1 MMIGGIP
8 GPKRVGVGL
17 EARAG
22 LLRGAAIV
30 GRIVGTT
37 LGPGGRAVLIERRH
51 AQPWIST
58 DGYTIARHIDLPDR
72 FEDMGGRLIRHVGSK
87 VSDEVGDGSTTAMV
101 LAAALMEEGH
111 RATAAG
117 ADPMSVMRGMER
129 GLAAASA
136 ALDAQ
141 SRPLPAKG
149 GLERVARLASNGD
162 DEIARHLADAIRHVG
177 PDGVVTID
185 EAQGTETELSVHE
198 GMSFDTGYVSPAFV
212 TDPDDMTVMLED
224 AYVLMH
230 EKTISS
236 VDAIVPAL
244 RAFAKSSHTL
254 LIVAEDVV
262 GDALATLIV
271 NKQQG
276 GLRVAA
282 VKAPGFGRWR
292 KPMLEDIAI
301 MTGGQIVTDELGNKL
316 ENLKPAMM
324 GAAKRV
330 HVARDRTTIV
340 DGAGDRTEIEQRCNM
355 LRREAEAEKYLSF
368 DREKLQERLARLAAA
383 IAHLRLGGATET
395 ELRAR
400 KERATDALN
409 AARAAAAEGVVPGGG
424 VALVQ
429 ASRALGAVRRRQRR
443 RGHGDLGPRSGA
455 QGADAADRG
464 ERRRRGLLRHR
475 PHAGAGQPALGFR
488 RGRAALPRPPA
499 RRHRRPD
506 AGGAHGAPH
515 RGPRRRPRHRSRS
528 RDRRHPAACRPRDPG
543 AARIGPAG
551 RAGRGLTPH
560 SSPERRSARLC
571 CPVGRKRTLPFAL
584 DARGRKLPLSHR
596 RGVSEMTAIDPNK
609 VHFTGENS
617 FLRLR
622 TEADGPETTVC
633 AHWRTLISPAGP
645 GTCLFLRSDATGDEV
660 KLYADNIGM
669 ARWLQ
674 GELEAMLNP
683 PFADTAMPIAEAAF
697 SREGAFRETYR
708 EIVDSADG
716 RIELSWSD
724 MGEPFQLRLPPDNP
738 DTGPWA
744 VYSCLIPCRTATLE
758 VAGTRAQ
765 GAAYENVM
773 FEHPASSSC
782 LAWSETW
789 LRG

>member
-1 MMIGGIP
+1 
-8 GPKRVGVGL
+8 
-17 EARAG
+17 
-22 LLRGAAIV
+22 
-30 GRIVGTT
+30 
-37 LGPGGRAVLIERRH
+37 
-51 AQPWIST
+51 
-58 DGYTIARHIDLPDR
+58 
-72 FEDMGGRLIRHVGSK
+72 
-87 VSDEVGDGSTTAMV
+87 
-101 LAAALMEEGH
+101 
-111 RATAAG
+111 
-117 ADPMSVMRGMER
+117 
-129 GLAAASA
+129 
-136 ALDAQ
+136 
-141 SRPLPAKG
+141 
-149 GLERVARLASNGD
+149 
-162 DEIARHLADAIRHVG
+162 
-177 PDGVVTID
+177 
-185 EAQGTETELSVHE
+185 
-198 GMSFDTGYVSPAFV
+198 MSFDTGYVSPAFV

-340 DGAGDRTEIEQRCNM
+340 DGAGDRTEIERRCNM

-400 KERATDALN
+400 KERATGALN

-429 ASRALGAVRRRQRR
+429 ASRALGAVRCRQRR
-443 RGHGDLGPRSGA
+443 RGDGHLGPRSGA

-464 ERRRRGLLRHR
+464 ERRRRRLLRHR
-475 PHAGAGQPALGFR
+475 PHARAGQPALGFR

-515 RGPRRRPRHRSRS
+515 RGPRRRPRHRGRS
-528 RDRRHPAACRPRDPG
+528 RDRRHPAARRPRDPG
-543 AARIGPAG
+543 PARIGPAG

-584 DARGRKLPLSHR
+584 DARGRKLPLSNR

>member
-22 LLRGAAIV
+22 LLRGATIV

-141 SRPLPAKG
+141 SRPLPAQG

-185 EAQGTETELSVHE
+185 EAQGVQTELSVHE

-262 GDALATLIV
+262 GEALATLIV

-340 DGAGDRTEIEQRCNM
+340 DGAGDRTEIERRCNM

-395 ELRAR
+395 ELRTR
-400 KERATDALN
+400 KERATGALN
-409 AARAAAAEGVVPGGG
+409 AARAAAAEGVLPGGG

-429 ASRALGAVRRRQRR
+429 ASRALGGVDTGSDDEAMGVSALEAALKAPMRRIVENAGGEGSYAIARTLAQDNPRWGFDAAERRFRDLPRAGIVDPTRVVRTALRTAVPAAARAIAAEAVIAGTPPPADPETQALPESTLP
-443 RGHGDLGPRSGA
+443 GG
-455 QGADAADRG
+455 QGA
-464 ERRRRGLLRHR
+464 
-475 PHAGAGQPALGFR
+475 
-488 RGRAALPRPPA
+488 
-499 RRHRRPD
+499 
-506 AGGAHGAPH
+506 
-515 RGPRRRPRHRSRS
+515 S
-528 RDRRHPAACRPRDPG
+528 
-543 AARIGPAG
+543 
-551 RAGRGLTPH
+551 
-560 SSPERRSARLC
+560 
-571 CPVGRKRTLPFAL
+571 
-584 DARGRKLPLSHR
+584 
-596 RGVSEMTAIDPNK
+596 
-609 VHFTGENS
+609 
-617 FLRLR
+617 
-622 TEADGPETTVC
+622 
-633 AHWRTLISPAGP
+633 
-645 GTCLFLRSDATGDEV
+645 
-660 KLYADNIGM
+660 
-669 ARWLQ
+669 
-674 GELEAMLNP
+674 
-683 PFADTAMPIAEAAF
+683 
-697 SREGAFRETYR
+697 
-708 EIVDSADG
+708 
-716 RIELSWSD
+716 
-724 MGEPFQLRLPPDNP
+724 
-738 DTGPWA
+738 
-744 VYSCLIPCRTATLE
+744 
-758 VAGTRAQ
+758 
-765 GAAYENVM
+765 
-773 FEHPASSSC
+773 
-782 LAWSETW
+782 
-789 LRG
+789 

>member
-22 LLRGAAIV
+22 LLRGAATV

-51 AQPWIST
+51 AQPWVST
-58 DGYTIARHIDLPDR
+58 DGYTIARHIDLEDR

-129 GLAAASA
+129 GLAAATD

-141 SRPLPAKG
+141 SRPLPAQG
-149 GLERVARLASNGD
+149 GLERVARLAAGGD
-162 DEIARHLADAIRHVG
+162 EEIGRHLADAIRRVG
-177 PDGVVTID
+177 PDGVVTIE
-185 EAQGTETELSVHE
+185 EAQGIETELSVHE

-212 TDPDDMTVMLED
+212 TDQSDMTATLED

-236 VDAIVPAL
+236 VDAIEPAL

-262 GDALATLIV
+262 DDALATLIV

-292 KPMLEDIAI
+292 KLMLEDIAV
-301 MTGGQIVTDELGNKL
+301 MTGGEIVTDELGNKL

-330 HVARDRTTIV
+330 HVARDRTAIV
-340 DGAGDRTEIEQRCNM
+340 DGAGDAKEIAQRCNM

-429 ASRALGAVRRRQRR
+429 ASRALRDIDARSDDEAMGVSALAAALKAPMRRIVENAGGEGAYAVARALAQ
-443 RGHGDLGPRSGA
+443 DNPRWGF
-455 QGADAADRG
+455 DAAA
-464 ERRRRGLLRHR
+464 RR
-475 PHAGAGQPALGFR
+475 FR
-488 RGRAALPRPPA
+488 DLPR
-499 RRHRRPD
+499 
-506 AGGAHGAPH
+506 AGIVDPTRVVRTALRTAV
-515 RGPRRRPRHRSRS
+515 
-528 RDRRHPAACRPRDPG
+528 PAA
-543 AARIGPAG
+543 AR
-551 RAGRGLTPH
+551 
-560 SSPERRSARLC
+560 
-571 CPVGRKRTLPFAL
+571 
-584 DARGRKLPLSHR
+584 
-596 RGVSEMTAIDPNK
+596 AI
-609 VHFTGENS
+609 
-617 FLRLR
+617 
-622 TEADGPETTVC
+622 A
-633 AHWRTLISPAGP
+633 
-645 GTCLFLRSDATGDEV
+645 
-660 KLYADNIGM
+660 
-669 ARWLQ
+669 
-674 GELEAMLNP
+674 
-683 PFADTAMPIAEAAF
+683 AEAAIAGTPQPAEPETQALPE
-697 SREGAFRETYR
+697 SALPGGQREG
-708 EIVDSADG
+708 
-716 RIELSWSD
+716 
-724 MGEPFQLRLPPDNP
+724 
-738 DTGPWA
+738 
-744 VYSCLIPCRTATLE
+744 
-758 VAGTRAQ
+758 
-765 GAAYENVM
+765 
-773 FEHPASSSC
+773 
-782 LAWSETW
+782 
-789 LRG
+789 

>member
-1 MMIGGIP
+1 MTIGGIP

-17 EARAG
+17 EARTG

-129 GLAAASA
+129 GLAAATT

-141 SRPLPAKG
+141 SRPLPAQG

-177 PDGVVTID
+177 PDGVVTIE
-185 EAQGTETELSVHE
+185 EAKGTETELSVHE
-198 GMSFDTGYVSPAFV
+198 GMSFDKGYVSPAFI

-340 DGAGDRTEIEQRCNM
+340 DGAGARTEIEQRCNM

-400 KERATDALN
+400 KERATGALN

-429 ASRALGAVRRRQRR
+429 ASRALGAVDTGSDDEAMGVSALEAALKAPMRRIVENAGGEGSYAIARTLAQ
-443 RGHGDLGPRSGA
+443 DNPRWGF
-455 QGADAADRG
+455 DAAA
-464 ERRRRGLLRHR
+464 RRFRDLPRAGIVDPTRVVRTALRTAVPAAAR
-475 PHAGAGQPALGFR
+475 AIAAEAVIAGTPPPADPETQ
-488 RGRAALPRPPA
+488 ALPESA
-499 RRHRRPD
+499 L
-506 AGGAHGAPH
+506 
-515 RGPRRRPRHRSRS
+515 
-528 RDRRHPAACRPRDPG
+528 PG
-543 AARIGPAG
+543 
-551 RAGRGLTPH
+551 GRG
-560 SSPERRSARLC
+560 
-571 CPVGRKRTLPFAL
+571 
-584 DARGRKLPLSHR
+584 
-596 RGVSEMTAIDPNK
+596 
-609 VHFTGENS
+609 
-617 FLRLR
+617 
-622 TEADGPETTVC
+622 
-633 AHWRTLISPAGP
+633 
-645 GTCLFLRSDATGDEV
+645 
-660 KLYADNIGM
+660 
-669 ARWLQ
+669 
-674 GELEAMLNP
+674 
-683 PFADTAMPIAEAAF
+683 
-697 SREGAFRETYR
+697 
-708 EIVDSADG
+708 
-716 RIELSWSD
+716 
-724 MGEPFQLRLPPDNP
+724 
-738 DTGPWA
+738 
-744 VYSCLIPCRTATLE
+744 
-758 VAGTRAQ
+758 
-765 GAAYENVM
+765 
-773 FEHPASSSC
+773 AS
-782 LAWSETW
+782 
-789 LRG
+789 

>member
-8 GPKRVGVGL
+8 GPKRIGVGL

-22 LLRGAAIV
+22 LLRGAATV

-51 AQPWIST
+51 AQPWVST
-58 DGYTIARHIDLPDR
+58 DGYTIARHIDLEDR

-129 GLAAASA
+129 GLAAATE

-141 SRPLPAKG
+141 SRPLPAQG
-149 GLERVARLASNGD
+149 GLERVARLAAGGD
-162 DEIARHLADAIRHVG
+162 EEIGRHLAHAIRQVG
-177 PDGVVTID
+177 PDGVVTIE
-185 EAQGTETELSVHE
+185 EAQGVETELSVHE

-212 TDPDDMTVMLED
+212 TDTDDMTATLED

-236 VDAIVPAL
+236 VDAIEPAL

-292 KPMLEDIAI
+292 KLMLEDIAV
-301 MTGGQIVTDELGNKL
+301 MTGGEIVTDELGNKL

-330 HVARDRTTIV
+330 HVARDRTAIV
-340 DGAGDRTEIEQRCNM
+340 DGAGDVEEIAQRCNM

-400 KERATDALN
+400 KERATDASN

-429 ASRALGAVRRRQRR
+429 ASRALRDIDARSDDEAMGVSALAAALKAPMRRIVENTGGEGAYAVARALAQ
-443 RGHGDLGPRSGA
+443 DNPRWGF
-455 QGADAADRG
+455 DAAA
-464 ERRRRGLLRHR
+464 RRFRDLPRAGIVDPTRVVRTALRTAVPAAARAIAAEAVIAGR
-475 PHAGAGQPALGFR
+475 PQPAEPETQ
-488 RGRAALPRPPA
+488 ALPESALP
-499 RRHRRPD
+499 
-506 AGGAHGAPH
+506 GGQ
-515 RGPRRRPRHRSRS
+515 
-528 RDRRHPAACRPRDPG
+528 
-543 AARIGPAG
+543 
-551 RAGRGLTPH
+551 
-560 SSPERRSARLC
+560 
-571 CPVGRKRTLPFAL
+571 
-584 DARGRKLPLSHR
+584 
-596 RGVSEMTAIDPNK
+596 
-609 VHFTGENS
+609 
-617 FLRLR
+617 
-622 TEADGPETTVC
+622 TEG
-633 AHWRTLISPAGP
+633 
-645 GTCLFLRSDATGDEV
+645 
-660 KLYADNIGM
+660 
-669 ARWLQ
+669 
-674 GELEAMLNP
+674 
-683 PFADTAMPIAEAAF
+683 
-697 SREGAFRETYR
+697 
-708 EIVDSADG
+708 
-716 RIELSWSD
+716 
-724 MGEPFQLRLPPDNP
+724 
-738 DTGPWA
+738 
-744 VYSCLIPCRTATLE
+744 
-758 VAGTRAQ
+758 
-765 GAAYENVM
+765 
-773 FEHPASSSC
+773 
-782 LAWSETW
+782 
-789 LRG
+789 

>member
-22 LLRGAAIV
+22 LLRGAAVV

-51 AQPWIST
+51 AQPWVST
-58 DGYTIARHIDLPDR
+58 DGYTIARHIDLEDR

-87 VSDEVGDGSTTAMV
+87 MSDEVGDGSTTAMV

-129 GLAAASA
+129 GLAAVIA
-136 ALDAQ
+136 ALEAQ
-141 SRPLPAKG
+141 SRPLPAEG
-149 GLERVARLASNGD
+149 GLERVARLAAGGD
-162 DEIARHLADAIRHVG
+162 AEIAGHLADAICQVG
-177 PDGVVTID
+177 PDGVVTIE
-185 EAQGTETELSVHE
+185 EAQGVETELSVHE

-212 TDPDDMTVMLED
+212 TDQDDMTATLED

-236 VDAIVPAL
+236 VDAIEPAL

-292 KPMLEDIAI
+292 KLMLEDIAV
-301 MTGGQIVTDELGNKL
+301 MTGGEIVTDELGNKL

-340 DGAGDRTEIEQRCNM
+340 DGAGDADEIAQRCNM

-383 IAHLRLGGATET
+383 IAHLRLGGATES

-429 ASRALGAVRRRQRR
+429 ASRALGGVRAGSDDEAMGVSALKAALKAPMRRIVENAGGEGSYAIARTLAQ
-443 RGHGDLGPRSGA
+443 DNPRWGF
-455 QGADAADRG
+455 DAA
-464 ERRRRGLLRHR
+464 ERRFRDLPRAGIVDPTRVVRTALRTAVPATAR
-475 PHAGAGQPALGFR
+475 AIAAEAVIAGSPPPAEPETQ
-488 RGRAALPRPPA
+488 ALPESALP
-499 RRHRRPD
+499 
-506 AGGAHGAPH
+506 GGQ
-515 RGPRRRPRHRSRS
+515 
-528 RDRRHPAACRPRDPG
+528 
-543 AARIGPAG
+543 
-551 RAGRGLTPH
+551 
-560 SSPERRSARLC
+560 
-571 CPVGRKRTLPFAL
+571 
-584 DARGRKLPLSHR
+584 
-596 RGVSEMTAIDPNK
+596 SED
-609 VHFTGENS
+609 
-617 FLRLR
+617 
-622 TEADGPETTVC
+622 
-633 AHWRTLISPAGP
+633 
-645 GTCLFLRSDATGDEV
+645 
-660 KLYADNIGM
+660 
-669 ARWLQ
+669 
-674 GELEAMLNP
+674 
-683 PFADTAMPIAEAAF
+683 
-697 SREGAFRETYR
+697 
-708 EIVDSADG
+708 
-716 RIELSWSD
+716 
-724 MGEPFQLRLPPDNP
+724 
-738 DTGPWA
+738 
-744 VYSCLIPCRTATLE
+744 
-758 VAGTRAQ
+758 
-765 GAAYENVM
+765 
-773 FEHPASSSC
+773 
-782 LAWSETW
+782 
-789 LRG
+789 

>member
-262 GDALATLIV
+262 GEALATLIV

-400 KERATDALN
+400 KERATGALN

-429 ASRALGAVRRRQRR
+429 ASRALGAVRAGSDDEAMGVSALEAALKAPMRRIVENAGGEGSYAIARTLAQDNPRWGFDAAARR
-443 RGHGDLGPRSGA
+443 FRDLPRAGIVDPTRVVRTALRTAVPAAARAISAEAVIAGTPPPA
-455 QGADAADRG
+455 DPETQALPESALPGGEGAD
-464 ERRRRGLLRHR
+464 
-475 PHAGAGQPALGFR
+475 
-488 RGRAALPRPPA
+488 
-499 RRHRRPD
+499 
-506 AGGAHGAPH
+506 
-515 RGPRRRPRHRSRS
+515 
-528 RDRRHPAACRPRDPG
+528 
-543 AARIGPAG
+543 
-551 RAGRGLTPH
+551 
-560 SSPERRSARLC
+560 
-571 CPVGRKRTLPFAL
+571 
-584 DARGRKLPLSHR
+584 
-596 RGVSEMTAIDPNK
+596 
-609 VHFTGENS
+609 
-617 FLRLR
+617 
-622 TEADGPETTVC
+622 
-633 AHWRTLISPAGP
+633 
-645 GTCLFLRSDATGDEV
+645 
-660 KLYADNIGM
+660 
-669 ARWLQ
+669 
-674 GELEAMLNP
+674 
-683 PFADTAMPIAEAAF
+683 
-697 SREGAFRETYR
+697 
-708 EIVDSADG
+708 
-716 RIELSWSD
+716 
-724 MGEPFQLRLPPDNP
+724 
-738 DTGPWA
+738 
-744 VYSCLIPCRTATLE
+744 
-758 VAGTRAQ
+758 
-765 GAAYENVM
+765 
-773 FEHPASSSC
+773 
-782 LAWSETW
+782 
-789 LRG
+789 

>member
-22 LLRGAAIV
+22 LLQGAATV

-51 AQPWIST
+51 AQPWVST
-58 DGYTIARHIDLPDR
+58 DGYTVARHIDLEDR

-101 LAAALMEEGH
+101 LAVALMEEGH

-129 GLAAASA
+129 GLAAATA

-141 SRPLPAKG
+141 SRPLPAQG
-149 GLERVARLASNGD
+149 GLERVARLAAGGD
-162 DEIARHLADAIRHVG
+162 EEIGRHLADAIRQIG
-177 PDGVVTID
+177 PDGVVTIE
-185 EAQGTETELSVHE
+185 EAQGVETELSVHE

-212 TDPDDMTVMLED
+212 TDTDDMTATLED

-236 VDAIVPAL
+236 VDAIEPAL
-244 RAFAKSSHTL
+244 RAFTKSSHTL

-292 KPMLEDIAI
+292 KLMLEDIAV
-301 MTGGQIVTDELGNKL
+301 MTGGEIVTDELGNKL

-330 HVARDRTTIV
+330 HVARDRTTIM
-340 DGAGDRTEIEQRCNM
+340 DGAGDAQEIAQRCTM

-400 KERATDALN
+400 KEHATDALN

-429 ASRALGAVRRRQRR
+429 ASRALRDVDARSDDEAMGVSALEAALKAPMRRIVENAGGEGSYAVARALAQ
-443 RGHGDLGPRSGA
+443 DNPRWGF
-455 QGADAADRG
+455 DAAA
-464 ERRRRGLLRHR
+464 RR
-475 PHAGAGQPALGFR
+475 FR
-488 RGRAALPRPPA
+488 DLPR
-499 RRHRRPD
+499 
-506 AGGAHGAPH
+506 AGIVDPTRVVRTALRTAV
-515 RGPRRRPRHRSRS
+515 
-528 RDRRHPAACRPRDPG
+528 PAA
-543 AARIGPAG
+543 AR
-551 RAGRGLTPH
+551 
-560 SSPERRSARLC
+560 
-571 CPVGRKRTLPFAL
+571 
-584 DARGRKLPLSHR
+584 
-596 RGVSEMTAIDPNK
+596 AI
-609 VHFTGENS
+609 
-617 FLRLR
+617 
-622 TEADGPETTVC
+622 A
-633 AHWRTLISPAGP
+633 
-645 GTCLFLRSDATGDEV
+645 
-660 KLYADNIGM
+660 
-669 ARWLQ
+669 
-674 GELEAMLNP
+674 
-683 PFADTAMPIAEAAF
+683 AEAAIAGRPQPAEPE
-697 SREGAFRETYR
+697 SQALPESALPGGQREG
-708 EIVDSADG
+708 
-716 RIELSWSD
+716 
-724 MGEPFQLRLPPDNP
+724 
-738 DTGPWA
+738 
-744 VYSCLIPCRTATLE
+744 
-758 VAGTRAQ
+758 
-765 GAAYENVM
+765 
-773 FEHPASSSC
+773 
-782 LAWSETW
+782 
-789 LRG
+789 

>member
-58 DGYTIARHIDLPDR
+58 DGYTIARHIDLFDR

-101 LAAALMEEGH
+101 LTAALMEEGH

-141 SRPLPAKG
+141 SRPLPAEG

-162 DEIARHLADAIRHVG
+162 DEIARHLAAAIRHVG

-185 EAQGTETELSVHE
+185 EAQGVQTELSVHE

-212 TDPDDMTVMLED
+212 TDPDDMTVVLED

-236 VDAIVPAL
+236 VDSIVPAL

-262 GDALATLIV
+262 GEALATLIV

-429 ASRALGAVRRRQRR
+429 ASRALGAVRAGSVDEAMGVSALEAALKAPMRQIVENAGGEGSYAIARALAQDNPRWGFDAAARRFR
-443 RGHGDLGPRSGA
+443 DLPRAGIVDPTRVVRTALRTAVPAAARAIAAEAVIAGTPPPADPETQALPESALPGG
-455 QGADAADRG
+455 QGAD
-464 ERRRRGLLRHR
+464 
-475 PHAGAGQPALGFR
+475 
-488 RGRAALPRPPA
+488 
-499 RRHRRPD
+499 
-506 AGGAHGAPH
+506 
-515 RGPRRRPRHRSRS
+515 
-528 RDRRHPAACRPRDPG
+528 
-543 AARIGPAG
+543 
-551 RAGRGLTPH
+551 
-560 SSPERRSARLC
+560 
-571 CPVGRKRTLPFAL
+571 
-584 DARGRKLPLSHR
+584 
-596 RGVSEMTAIDPNK
+596 
-609 VHFTGENS
+609 
-617 FLRLR
+617 
-622 TEADGPETTVC
+622 
-633 AHWRTLISPAGP
+633 
-645 GTCLFLRSDATGDEV
+645 
-660 KLYADNIGM
+660 
-669 ARWLQ
+669 
-674 GELEAMLNP
+674 
-683 PFADTAMPIAEAAF
+683 
-697 SREGAFRETYR
+697 
-708 EIVDSADG
+708 
-716 RIELSWSD
+716 
-724 MGEPFQLRLPPDNP
+724 
-738 DTGPWA
+738 
-744 VYSCLIPCRTATLE
+744 
-758 VAGTRAQ
+758 
-765 GAAYENVM
+765 
-773 FEHPASSSC
+773 
-782 LAWSETW
+782 
-789 LRG
+789 

>member
-72 FEDMGGRLIRHVGSK
+72 IEDMGGRLIRHVGSK

-101 LAAALMEEGH
+101 LTAALMEEGH

-117 ADPMSVMRGMER
+117 ADPMSVMRGIER

-330 HVARDRTTIV
+330 HIARDRTTIV

-400 KERATDALN
+400 KERATGALN

-429 ASRALGAVRRRQRR
+429 ASRALDAVRAGSDDEAMGVSALEAALKAPMRRIVENAGGEGSYAIARTLAQDNPRWGFDAAERR
-443 RGHGDLGPRSGA
+443 FRDLPRAGIVDPTRVVRTALRTAVPAAARAIAAEAVIAGTPPPADPETQALPESALPGG
-455 QGADAADRG
+455 QGAD
-464 ERRRRGLLRHR
+464 
-475 PHAGAGQPALGFR
+475 
-488 RGRAALPRPPA
+488 
-499 RRHRRPD
+499 
-506 AGGAHGAPH
+506 
-515 RGPRRRPRHRSRS
+515 
-528 RDRRHPAACRPRDPG
+528 
-543 AARIGPAG
+543 
-551 RAGRGLTPH
+551 
-560 SSPERRSARLC
+560 
-571 CPVGRKRTLPFAL
+571 
-584 DARGRKLPLSHR
+584 
-596 RGVSEMTAIDPNK
+596 
-609 VHFTGENS
+609 
-617 FLRLR
+617 
-622 TEADGPETTVC
+622 
-633 AHWRTLISPAGP
+633 
-645 GTCLFLRSDATGDEV
+645 
-660 KLYADNIGM
+660 
-669 ARWLQ
+669 
-674 GELEAMLNP
+674 
-683 PFADTAMPIAEAAF
+683 
-697 SREGAFRETYR
+697 
-708 EIVDSADG
+708 
-716 RIELSWSD
+716 
-724 MGEPFQLRLPPDNP
+724 
-738 DTGPWA
+738 
-744 VYSCLIPCRTATLE
+744 
-758 VAGTRAQ
+758 
-765 GAAYENVM
+765 
-773 FEHPASSSC
+773 
-782 LAWSETW
+782 
-789 LRG
+789 

>member
-58 DGYTIARHIDLPDR
+58 DGYTIARHIDLDDR

-141 SRPLPAKG
+141 SRPLPAQG
-149 GLERVARLASNGD
+149 GLERVARLASDGD

-185 EAQGTETELSVHE
+185 EAQGVQTELSVHE

-212 TDPDDMTVMLED
+212 TDPDDMTAMLED

-236 VDAIVPAL
+236 VDSIVPAL

-301 MTGGQIVTDELGNKL
+301 MTGGQIVTDELGNEL

-400 KERATDALN
+400 KERATGALN

-429 ASRALGAVRRRQRR
+429 ASRALGALDAGSDDEAMGVSALEAALKAPMRRIVENAGGEGSYAIARTLAQDNPRWGFDAAARRFRDLPRAGIVDPTRVVRTALRTAVPAAARAIAAEAVIAGTPPPADPETQALPESALP
-443 RGHGDLGPRSGA
+443 GG
-455 QGADAADRG
+455 QGAD
-464 ERRRRGLLRHR
+464 
-475 PHAGAGQPALGFR
+475 
-488 RGRAALPRPPA
+488 
-499 RRHRRPD
+499 
-506 AGGAHGAPH
+506 
-515 RGPRRRPRHRSRS
+515 
-528 RDRRHPAACRPRDPG
+528 
-543 AARIGPAG
+543 
-551 RAGRGLTPH
+551 
-560 SSPERRSARLC
+560 
-571 CPVGRKRTLPFAL
+571 
-584 DARGRKLPLSHR
+584 
-596 RGVSEMTAIDPNK
+596 
-609 VHFTGENS
+609 
-617 FLRLR
+617 
-622 TEADGPETTVC
+622 
-633 AHWRTLISPAGP
+633 
-645 GTCLFLRSDATGDEV
+645 
-660 KLYADNIGM
+660 
-669 ARWLQ
+669 
-674 GELEAMLNP
+674 
-683 PFADTAMPIAEAAF
+683 
-697 SREGAFRETYR
+697 
-708 EIVDSADG
+708 
-716 RIELSWSD
+716 
-724 MGEPFQLRLPPDNP
+724 
-738 DTGPWA
+738 
-744 VYSCLIPCRTATLE
+744 
-758 VAGTRAQ
+758 
-765 GAAYENVM
+765 
-773 FEHPASSSC
+773 
-782 LAWSETW
+782 
-789 LRG
+789 

>member
-129 GLAAASA
+129 GLAATTT

-141 SRPLPAKG
+141 SRPLPAQG
-149 GLERVARLASNGD
+149 GLERVARLASDGD

-177 PDGVVTID
+177 PDGVVTIG
-185 EAQGTETELSVHE
+185 EAQGVQTELSVHE

-262 GDALATLIV
+262 GEALATLIV

-400 KERATDALN
+400 KERATGALN

-429 ASRALGAVRRRQRR
+429 ASRALGAVRTGSDDEAMGVSALEAALKAPMRRIVENAGGEGSYAIARALAQDNPRWGFDAAARR
-443 RGHGDLGPRSGA
+443 FRDLPRAGIVDPTRVVRTALRTAVPAAARAIAAEAVIAGTPPPADPETQALTESALPGG
-455 QGADAADRG
+455 QGA
-464 ERRRRGLLRHR
+464 
-475 PHAGAGQPALGFR
+475 
-488 RGRAALPRPPA
+488 
-499 RRHRRPD
+499 
-506 AGGAHGAPH
+506 
-515 RGPRRRPRHRSRS
+515 S
-528 RDRRHPAACRPRDPG
+528 
-543 AARIGPAG
+543 
-551 RAGRGLTPH
+551 
-560 SSPERRSARLC
+560 
-571 CPVGRKRTLPFAL
+571 
-584 DARGRKLPLSHR
+584 
-596 RGVSEMTAIDPNK
+596 
-609 VHFTGENS
+609 
-617 FLRLR
+617 
-622 TEADGPETTVC
+622 
-633 AHWRTLISPAGP
+633 
-645 GTCLFLRSDATGDEV
+645 
-660 KLYADNIGM
+660 
-669 ARWLQ
+669 
-674 GELEAMLNP
+674 
-683 PFADTAMPIAEAAF
+683 
-697 SREGAFRETYR
+697 
-708 EIVDSADG
+708 
-716 RIELSWSD
+716 
-724 MGEPFQLRLPPDNP
+724 
-738 DTGPWA
+738 
-744 VYSCLIPCRTATLE
+744 
-758 VAGTRAQ
+758 
-765 GAAYENVM
+765 
-773 FEHPASSSC
+773 
-782 LAWSETW
+782 
-789 LRG
+789 

>member
-149 GLERVARLASNGD
+149 GLERVARLASDGD

-262 GDALATLIV
+262 GEALATLIV

-400 KERATDALN
+400 KERATGALN

-429 ASRALGAVRRRQRR
+429 ASRALGALDAGSDDEAMGVSALEAALKAPMRRIVENAGGEGSYAIARTLAQDNPRWGFDAAARRFRDLPRAGIVDPTRVVRTALRTAVPAAARAIAAEAVIAGTPPPADPETQALPESALPGGR
-443 RGHGDLGPRSGA
+443 
-455 QGADAADRG
+455 GAD
-464 ERRRRGLLRHR
+464 
-475 PHAGAGQPALGFR
+475 
-488 RGRAALPRPPA
+488 
-499 RRHRRPD
+499 
-506 AGGAHGAPH
+506 
-515 RGPRRRPRHRSRS
+515 
-528 RDRRHPAACRPRDPG
+528 
-543 AARIGPAG
+543 
-551 RAGRGLTPH
+551 
-560 SSPERRSARLC
+560 
-571 CPVGRKRTLPFAL
+571 
-584 DARGRKLPLSHR
+584 
-596 RGVSEMTAIDPNK
+596 
-609 VHFTGENS
+609 
-617 FLRLR
+617 
-622 TEADGPETTVC
+622 
-633 AHWRTLISPAGP
+633 
-645 GTCLFLRSDATGDEV
+645 
-660 KLYADNIGM
+660 
-669 ARWLQ
+669 
-674 GELEAMLNP
+674 
-683 PFADTAMPIAEAAF
+683 
-697 SREGAFRETYR
+697 
-708 EIVDSADG
+708 
-716 RIELSWSD
+716 
-724 MGEPFQLRLPPDNP
+724 
-738 DTGPWA
+738 
-744 VYSCLIPCRTATLE
+744 
-758 VAGTRAQ
+758 
-765 GAAYENVM
+765 
-773 FEHPASSSC
+773 
-782 LAWSETW
+782 
-789 LRG
+789 

>member
-17 EARAG
+17 EARTG

-87 VSDEVGDGSTTAMV
+87 VTDEVGDGSTTAMV
-101 LAAALMEEGH
+101 LTAALMEEGH

-141 SRPLPAKG
+141 SRPLPAQG

-185 EAQGTETELSVHE
+185 EAQGVQTELSVHE

-262 GDALATLIV
+262 GEALATLIV

-400 KERATDALN
+400 KERATGALN
-409 AARAAAAEGVVPGGG
+409 AARAAAAEGVLPGGG

-429 ASRALGAVRRRQRR
+429 ASRALGGVDTGSDDEAMGVSALEAALKAPMRRIVENAGGEGSYAIARTLAQDNPRWGFDAAERRFRDLPRAGIVDPTRVVRTALRTAVPAAARAIAAEAVIAGTPPPADPETQALPESTLP
-443 RGHGDLGPRSGA
+443 GG
-455 QGADAADRG
+455 QGA
-464 ERRRRGLLRHR
+464 
-475 PHAGAGQPALGFR
+475 
-488 RGRAALPRPPA
+488 
-499 RRHRRPD
+499 
-506 AGGAHGAPH
+506 
-515 RGPRRRPRHRSRS
+515 S
-528 RDRRHPAACRPRDPG
+528 
-543 AARIGPAG
+543 
-551 RAGRGLTPH
+551 
-560 SSPERRSARLC
+560 
-571 CPVGRKRTLPFAL
+571 
-584 DARGRKLPLSHR
+584 
-596 RGVSEMTAIDPNK
+596 
-609 VHFTGENS
+609 
-617 FLRLR
+617 
-622 TEADGPETTVC
+622 
-633 AHWRTLISPAGP
+633 
-645 GTCLFLRSDATGDEV
+645 
-660 KLYADNIGM
+660 
-669 ARWLQ
+669 
-674 GELEAMLNP
+674 
-683 PFADTAMPIAEAAF
+683 
-697 SREGAFRETYR
+697 
-708 EIVDSADG
+708 
-716 RIELSWSD
+716 
-724 MGEPFQLRLPPDNP
+724 
-738 DTGPWA
+738 
-744 VYSCLIPCRTATLE
+744 
-758 VAGTRAQ
+758 
-765 GAAYENVM
+765 
-773 FEHPASSSC
+773 
-782 LAWSETW
+782 
-789 LRG
+789 